1 MGFIMMKRDMRYT
14 SEGRHNDMEIV
25 STGPPE
31 PLTEEDKEL
40 LRDYKRIQEEAQAR
54 TKHE

>member
-1 MGFIMMKRDMRYT
+1 MMKRDMRYT

-54 TKHE
+54 AKHE